1 MINIFY
7 RIVGS
12 KRVALILDC
21 IGIAF
26 GAVIAAF
33 AIEEFLVP
41 CTILDGGVVGIGIMI
56 NSLAHIPLGIL
67 TIVFNIPFLAV
78 GSRQLGKLFI
88 VKSAFGMTV
97 FSTFL
102 QIFAP
107 LRNVTN
113 EYLLA
118 VCFGGVLLGVGVGL
132 VIRFGGCLDG
142 TETVAI
148 LLNKKFVTIQNNKII
163 VYLHKR
169 NFEISNSRH
178 ADERS
183 TN

>member
-1 MINIFY
+1 M
-7 RIVGS
+7 
-12 KRVALILDC
+12 
-21 IGIAF
+21 
-26 GAVIAAF
+26 
-33 AIEEFLVP
+33 
-41 CTILDGGVVGIGIMI
+41 
-56 NSLAHIPLGIL
+56 
-67 TIVFNIPFLAV
+67 AV

-178 ADERS
+178 ADERN
-183 TN
+183 TNWSYDMLSRDTKIAS

>member
-1 MINIFY
+1 
-7 RIVGS
+7 
-12 KRVALILDC
+12 
-21 IGIAF
+21 
-26 GAVIAAF
+26 
-33 AIEEFLVP
+33 
-41 CTILDGGVVGIGIMI
+41 
-56 NSLAHIPLGIL
+56 
-67 TIVFNIPFLAV
+67 
-78 GSRQLGKLFI
+78 
-88 VKSAFGMTV
+88 MTV

-183 TN
+183 TNWSYAMLSRDTKIAS

>member
-67 TIVFNIPFLAV
+67 TIVFNILFLAV
-78 GSRQLGKLFI
+78 GSRQLGKA
-88 VKSAFGMTV
+88 VYCQVSV
-97 FSTFL
+97 RHDS
-102 QIFAP
+102 IFHIF
-107 LRNVTN
+107 TDI
-113 EYLLA
+113 
-118 VCFGGVLLGVGVGL
+118 CS
-132 VIRFGGCLDG
+132 I
-142 TETVAI
+142 
-148 LLNKKFVTIQNNKII
+148 KKCYQ
-163 VYLHKR
+163 
-169 NFEISNSRH
+169 
-178 ADERS
+178 
-183 TN
+183 

>member
-67 TIVFNIPFLAV
+67 TIVFRESLIIQCCAEVRKIYGRMLSKRRRN
-78 GSRQLGKLFI
+78 
-88 VKSAFGMTV
+88 TEV
-97 FSTFL
+97 F
-102 QIFAP
+102 Q
-107 LRNVTN
+107 
-113 EYLLA
+113 
-118 VCFGGVLLGVGVGL
+118 GVLA
-132 VIRFGGCLDG
+132 R
-142 TETVAI
+142 
-148 LLNKKFVTIQNNKII
+148 
-163 VYLHKR
+163 
-169 NFEISNSRH
+169 
-178 ADERS
+178 
-183 TN
+183 